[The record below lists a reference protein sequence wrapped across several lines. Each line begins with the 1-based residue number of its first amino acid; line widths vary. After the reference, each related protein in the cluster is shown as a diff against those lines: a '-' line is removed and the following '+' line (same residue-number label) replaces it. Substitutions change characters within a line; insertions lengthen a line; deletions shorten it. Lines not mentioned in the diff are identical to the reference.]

1 MLIIASPL
9 SVVRKF
15 TWNNFLRS
23 VSLASISASSAGMSS
38 LIFALPMGNCGT
50 SIGVFGSSLS
60 NIARYDLSP
69 SCHTLNSARM
79 RKCVRA
85 DSNTSV
91 SGKGT
96 SEIASDAEEEED
108 AAKCARARSIFASSS
123 SRYVSGRTATSS
135 RARVVCHCQWF
146 LLEPRRGRAGAE
158 KRRRTQPPQSAAAG
172 FAEPEKNRAVDA
184 RSVAAR
190 TCTCARIVS
199 ADPLTGA
206 TRRYRCTVQT
216 AVRSARWGS
225 RRKPQLNRTADD
237 FTDFFR
243 RETKVGTRLSV
254 PVAMRAGFL
263 DARPSRRK
271 QPDPSSVS
279 VAASPRATSW
289 RTRAPQATHAF
300 LDAACAE
307 FWTHGHEV
315 VFPPEASASPSENLL
330 LLLHGRGERSAAPFA
345 AFARKISLPHTTC
358 LSLAGPLPLP
368 FGVPG
373 REWFARLDPETGQD
387 LPSRPGDRRRAE
399 SLLHTRKALDALLDR
414 LTDVASGGWPN
425 ARVHVFGFSDGGTV
439 ALETSAKRVGA
450 ARRLGGCATVAA
462 AMLPERVADAAN
474 AFPPSPRA
482 PTPVALTCGDGDEV
496 VTRASVEET
505 ARTLRARNPGA
516 VADVFVGAGK
526 KTHAMVS
533 GEAETRFLMRF
544 WSRTLGVPATRAE
557 DLGTDVVEVETNG
570 GVDVVRVTSS
580 ERTRGTV

>member
-1 MLIIASPL
+1 
-9 SVVRKF
+9 
-15 TWNNFLRS
+15 
-23 VSLASISASSAGMSS
+23 
-38 LIFALPMGNCGT
+38 
-50 SIGVFGSSLS
+50 
-60 NIARYDLSP
+60 
-69 SCHTLNSARM
+69 
-79 RKCVRA
+79 
-85 DSNTSV
+85 
-91 SGKGT
+91 
-96 SEIASDAEEEED
+96 
-108 AAKCARARSIFASSS
+108 
-123 SRYVSGRTATSS
+123 
-135 RARVVCHCQWF
+135 
-146 LLEPRRGRAGAE
+146 
-158 KRRRTQPPQSAAAG
+158 
-172 FAEPEKNRAVDA
+172 
-184 RSVAAR
+184 
-190 TCTCARIVS
+190 
-199 ADPLTGA
+199 
-206 TRRYRCTVQT
+206 
-216 AVRSARWGS
+216 
-225 RRKPQLNRTADD
+225 
-237 FTDFFR
+237 
-243 RETKVGTRLSV
+243 
-254 PVAMRAGFL
+254 MRAGFL

-271 QPDPSSVS
+271 KPDPPAASVS
-279 VAASPRATSW
+279 ASFSRETSW
-289 RTRAPQATHAF
+289 RTRAPQATRAF
-300 LDAACAE
+300 LDAACAG

-315 VFPPEASASPSENLL
+315 VSPGPETSVSAGSENLL

-345 AFARKISLPHTTC
+345 ALARKLNLPHTTC
-358 LSLAGPLPLP
+358 LSLAGPSPLP

-373 REWFARLDPETGQD
+373 REWFARLDLETGED
-387 LPSRPGDRRRAE
+387 LPSRSSGDARRVA
-399 SLLHTRKALDALLDR
+399 SLASTRKALDALIDR
-414 LTDVASGGWPN
+414 LTNTAKGGWP
-425 ARVHVFGFSDGGTV
+425 ADRTHVFGFSDGGTV